1 MASVLQDYIKSSKEK
16 ASSKSSLLSDASSG
30 LGLNSLSKS
39 VGERWSAFTGNSA
52 QGDQEKLLESSE
64 EADGWFTQAKTD
76 PCLPSL
82 SKKQR
87 IVGFMLCLSLG
98 LFCFF
103 MCSLYLPLLLVKAR
117 KFALLYTLGSL
128 FFLMSFSALWG
139 PVNHLKHLFSGDR
152 LPFTIVYFLTIGAT
166 LYFSMWK
173 RSFILT
179 IIFAVIQILAMVWY
193 IISYIPGGQTG
204 LKFFYKIFYAFTTRT
219 ASAVLP
225 V

>member
-1 MASVLQDYIKSSKEK
+1 MSGLQDFVQNNKEK
-16 ASSKSSLLSDASSG
+16 STSMSSLLSGATSSFST
-30 LGLNSLSKS
+30 NSLTKS
-39 VGERWSAFTGNSA
+39 LGTKWSAFTGKDS
-52 QGDQEKLLESSE
+52 QEDQEKLLDSAD
-64 EADGWFTQAKTD
+64 EADGWFAQAKSD

-87 IVGFMLCLSLG
+87 IIGFMLCLSMG

-103 MCSLYLPLLLVKAR
+103 MCSLYVPVLVLKAR
-117 KFALLYTLGSL
+117 KFALLYTLGSV

-152 LPFTIVYFLTIGAT
+152 LLFSLVYFLTIGAT

-173 RSFILT
+173 RSFVMTIL
-179 IIFAVIQILAMVWY
+179 FACIQILAMVWY

-204 LKFFYKIFYAFTTRT
+204 LKFFYKIFYAFTKRT

>member
-1 MASVLQDYIKSSKEK
+1 MAGNLQDFVQNNKDKSSSMGSLFSGTSF
-16 ASSKSSLLSDASSG
+16 SSM
-30 LGLNSLSKS
+30 NSLTQSLGDK
-39 VGERWSAFTGNSA
+39 WSNFSGKDNKEDHT
-52 QGDQEKLLESSE
+52 KLLESSDE
-64 EADGWFTQAKTD
+64 PDGWITKAKSD

-87 IVGFMLCLSLG
+87 IIGFMACLLLG

-103 MCSLYLPLLLVKAR
+103 MCSLYLPMLVFKAR
-117 KFALLYTLGSL
+117 KFALLYTMGSL

-152 LPFTIVYFLTIGAT
+152 LLFTSVYFLTIGAT

-173 RSFILT
+173 RSLVMTIL
-179 IIFAVIQILAMVWY
+179 FAVVQILAMVWY

-204 LKFFYKIFYAFTTRT
+204 LKFFSKVFYTFTTRT